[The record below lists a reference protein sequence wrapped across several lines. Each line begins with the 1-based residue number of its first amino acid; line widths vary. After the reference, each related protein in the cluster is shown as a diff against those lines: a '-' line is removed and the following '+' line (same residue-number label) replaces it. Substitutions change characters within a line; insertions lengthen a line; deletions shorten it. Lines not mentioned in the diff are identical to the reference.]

1 MRLWAVV
8 IATAVLFGSGGP
20 ALGYDPADE
29 FRRGTVV
36 ITPQIGGGINNN
48 LVGYRRITI
57 IPQVNGTVRLSR
69 LPLDPVGEGF
79 WRGALETGIEPWL
92 QYYPR
97 QKAGAE
103 GLKLV
108 LRYHFL
114 RASPLLP
121 YVEALA
127 GVGTTSLD
135 VREINSDHTFV
146 LEAGVGLSYFVT
158 RGLAL
163 TAGYRFQHLSNAG
176 TSRPNRGLNFDT
188 GVFGVSFFFH

>member
-1 MRLWAVV
+1 MRLWGGVV
-8 IATAVLFGSGGP
+8 ATLVLLGAASP
-20 ALGYDPADE
+20 ALGSSPADE

-97 QKAGAE
+97 QNAGAE

-127 GVGTTSLD
+127 GVGATSLNVQEND
-135 VREINSDHTFV
+135 SNHIVV

-188 GVFGVSFFFH
+188 GVLGVSFFFH